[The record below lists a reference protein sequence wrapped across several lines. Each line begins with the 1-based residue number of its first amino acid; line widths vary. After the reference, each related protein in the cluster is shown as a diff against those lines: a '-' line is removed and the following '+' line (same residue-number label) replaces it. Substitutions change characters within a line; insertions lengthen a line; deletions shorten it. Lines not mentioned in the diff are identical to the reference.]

1 MGGWCVHPP
10 PQGISMD
17 VTVYL
22 WMLHTQCHHLASTK
36 LRSAASFVTL
46 YFVLLH
52 TVCHHPPGTTIASEA
67 IIFFLFFIL
76 FYFFIIAHRVP
87 PPSWNENSVT
97 CSQVTH
103 SQKLLSSSNFL
114 QQKQKATKSNKKQ
127 QQKATKSQKQKA
139 TKSQKVLSSVNL

>member
-1 MGGWCVHPP
+1 
-10 PQGISMD
+10 MD

-103 SQKLLSSSNFL
+103 SQKALSSSNFL

-127 QQKATKSQKQKA
+127 QKATKSNNKKQ
-139 TKSQKVLSSVNL
+139 QNLKNKKQQNLKKCSLQ